1 MVSWSKY
8 FSKTENASGLLGT
21 SPASWHAELNRQKA
35 ILRTPGRFSSKMH
48 RMNLS
53 TREISHHN
61 YVNAEDKDP
70 IAPLISDDSALQG
83 CSLSS
88 AWLLSICAQRR
99 IFKIFFTSELHH
111 QQAYWIETHTHSH
124 ARSHAQPLEH
134 PLNFSKWLLLW
145 LEMPEFWYSTFGGTN
160 CIAASEKKRAFLGEQ
175 DLVSCTPA
183 THLRARWL
191 PGLLLMAKAPGSQVP
206 YQIGEVEGQMPTG
219 LSCFKKGAGSLA
231 RLVGWG
237 KIRLCFTCCVIFLR
251 LCWLCCPF
259 HMSQSAVR
267 SLHCCDMN
275 AQCKWR
281 PLRRSC
287 LCCYMRL

>member
-35 ILRTPGRFSSKMH
+35 NLRTPGRLSSKMH

-70 IAPLISDDSALQG
+70 IAPLISGDSALQG

-111 QQAYWIETHTHSH
+111 QQAYWIETHTHTH
-124 ARSHAQPLEH
+124 ARTLARMHSLLSIPWIFLNGSCFGWKCQSFDTAPLVAQTAL
-134 PLNFSKWLLLW
+134 
-145 LEMPEFWYSTFGGTN
+145 
-160 CIAASEKKRAFLGEQ
+160 Q
-175 DLVSCTPA
+175 
-183 THLRARWL
+183 
-191 PGLLLMAKAPGSQVP
+191 QVRRR
-206 YQIGEVEGQMPTG
+206 G
-219 LSCFKKGAGSLA
+219 LS
-231 RLVGWG
+231 
-237 KIRLCFTCCVIFLR
+237 
-251 LCWLCCPF
+251 
-259 HMSQSAVR
+259 
-267 SLHCCDMN
+267 
-275 AQCKWR
+275 
-281 PLRRSC
+281 
-287 LCCYMRL
+287 

>member
-35 ILRTPGRFSSKMH
+35 VLRTPGRFSSKMH

-111 QQAYWIETHTHSH
+111 QQAYWIETHTHTHTH
-124 ARSHAQPLEH
+124 ARTHAQPLEH
-134 PLNFSKWLLLW
+134 PLNFSKWLR
-145 LEMPEFWYSTFGGTN
+145 FGWKCPSFDT
-160 CIAASEKKRAFLGEQ
+160 AP
-175 DLVSCTPA
+175 LVAQTA
-183 THLRARWL
+183 LQ
-191 PGLLLMAKAPGSQVP
+191 QVRRR
-206 YQIGEVEGQMPTG
+206 G
-219 LSCFKKGAGSLA
+219 LS
-231 RLVGWG
+231 
-237 KIRLCFTCCVIFLR
+237 
-251 LCWLCCPF
+251 
-259 HMSQSAVR
+259 
-267 SLHCCDMN
+267 
-275 AQCKWR
+275 
-281 PLRRSC
+281 
-287 LCCYMRL
+287 